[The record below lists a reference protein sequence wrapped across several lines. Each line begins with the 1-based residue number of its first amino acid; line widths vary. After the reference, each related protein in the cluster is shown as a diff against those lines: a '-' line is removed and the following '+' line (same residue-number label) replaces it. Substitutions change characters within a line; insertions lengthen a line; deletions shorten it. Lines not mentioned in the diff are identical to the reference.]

1 MAIHNIKSVHVFYMT
16 ARALNVTRAARELR
30 VSQSSISYHIKKL
43 ESQLGVS
50 LFRRTA
56 RGLELTDAGS
66 LLAEHVESGFGLI
79 DDGLSKLSHRADTV
93 KFAILPMFASRWL
106 SSRLGSLFEYH
117 PNLQLSILHHNNN
130 YAGML
135 DPGKFADIGIQWG
148 QGSWDN
154 FKATQLWAEQLVV
167 VCSPDY
173 LAKHPIRQ
181 PGDILDCTL
190 IHVDDTRMWDEWL
203 NESGLQPS
211 PNQPQMLLE
220 DRHFQLSST
229 INGLGVSLF
238 ASWLVQNE
246 LEKGDLVNPFSHTF
260 NTSFGYY
267 LITPTDS
274 PARKITQQFHHWLLS
289 LCS

>member
-1 MAIHNIKSVHVFYMT
+1 MT
-16 ARALNVTRAARELR
+16 ARALNITQTAKKLR

-43 ESQLGVS
+43 ESHLGVS

-56 RGLELTDAGS
+56 RGLELTNAGS
-66 LLAEHVESGFGLI
+66 LLAEHVETGFETI
-79 DDGLSKLSHRADTV
+79 EDGLSKLSHRADRV

-117 PNLQLSILHHNNN
+117 PNLQLSILNHNNN
-130 YAGML
+130 YAGMA

-148 QGSWDN
+148 QGNWDN
-154 FKATQLWAEQLVV
+154 FKAIQLWPEQLAV

-173 LAKHPIRQ
+173 LIKHPIRQ
-181 PGDILDCTL
+181 PTDILDCTL
-190 IHVDDTRMWDEWL
+190 IHVDDNRMWDEWL
-203 NESGLQPS
+203 GQNGLHSS
-211 PNQPQMLLE
+211 PGQPQMLLE

-246 LEKGDLVNPFSHTF
+246 LEKGDLVNPFDCTF

-267 LITPTDS
+267 LITPTD
-274 PARKITQQFHHWLLS
+274 PPIRKITQQFHHWLLN
-289 LCS
+289 LCH